1 MTDVLFVMFLANIVM
16 FVVNMLFTRDN
27 AKAADELIRI
37 TEKHCREMREN
48 REEWKRIM
56 KEWSE
61 KE

>member
-1 MTDVLFVMFLANIVM
+1 MTEVLFVMFLANIVM
-16 FVVNMLFTRDN
+16 FVVNMFFTRDN

>member
-1 MTDVLFVMFLANIVM
+1 MTEVLFVMFLANIVM

-48 REEWKRIM
+48 REEWMRII

-61 KE
+61 K

>member
-1 MTDVLFVMFLANIVM
+1 MTVTLYVMFLANIVM

-37 TEKHCREMREN
+37 TEKHRREMRESL
-48 REEWKRIM
+48 EEWERIM

>member
-1 MTDVLFVMFLANIVM
+1 MTVSLYVMFLANIVM

-37 TEKHCREMREN
+37 TEKHCREMRESL
-48 REEWKRIM
+48 EEWERIM

>member
-1 MTDVLFVMFLANIVM
+1 MTTVLFVMFLANIVM
-16 FVVNMLFTRDN
+16 FVANMLFTRDN

-48 REEWKRIM
+48 REEWMRMI

>member
-1 MTDVLFVMFLANIVM
+1 MTVTLYVMFLANIVM

-37 TEKHCREMREN
+37 TEKHCREMRESL
-48 REEWKRIM
+48 EEWERIM